1 MKVWNRRAGTIMVF
15 LAFIT
20 IASGTITVVYASPT
34 CQKAL
39 HSIVRKVVPNKV
51 SKRVAERWAE
61 WGRKHPNWH
70 PKVGAKP
77 RPKTKT
83 ILISSVIYHDVAC
96 ELETEDIPVPLDFP
110 PIQTVFDITPFVIT
124 PTPYTLPP
132 DIDITSAN
140 EGEDDDDYSPPSAY
154 PPIFTGGG
162 GIEYPVYP
170 KKRHHRHRH
179 PSMPITPPPTSP
191 VPEPS
196 SIILTATGI
205 LLLRNIKK
213 ATN

>member
-1 MKVWNRRAGTIMVF
+1 MKVWNRRARTIIVF

-20 IASGTITVVYASPT
+20 IASGTITVMYVSPT

-39 HSIVRKVVPNKV
+39 HSIVRKVVRNKV
-51 SKRVAERWAE
+51 SKRVAARWAE
-61 WGRKHPNWH
+61 WDRKHPGWH

-83 ILISSVIYHDVAC
+83 ILIYSGIYHDVAC
-96 ELETEDIPVPLDFP
+96 ELETEGVPVPLDFP
-110 PIQTVFDITPFVIT
+110 PIQTVFDITPFIVP

-132 DIDITSAN
+132 DIDISN
-140 EGEDDDDYSPPSAY
+140 GEGGDEEDDYNPPSAY

-162 GIEYPVYP
+162 IGYIGEPR
-170 KKRHHRHRH
+170 KRHHRHRH
-179 PSMPITPPPTSP
+179 PYMPITPPPTSP
-191 VPEPS
+191 IPEPS